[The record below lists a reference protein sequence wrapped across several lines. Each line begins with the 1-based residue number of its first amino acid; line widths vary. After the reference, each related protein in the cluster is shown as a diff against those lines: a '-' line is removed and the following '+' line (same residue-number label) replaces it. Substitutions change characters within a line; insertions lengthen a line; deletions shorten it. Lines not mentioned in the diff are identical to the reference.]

1 MSVTV
6 KTNFPEFQKFLRE
19 HLAKTSRS
27 LPVALN
33 SRMLHIVAKASKNT
47 PKTERSTIEQELGV
61 VGYAL
66 KFTKKGKYSRAQSSK
81 RRADAAVTNGTS
93 IIHLIINSRLGRVGK
108 KGLYGA
114 AMREAVTKFLLKRF
128 RSVGTLKAGWTGAMR
143 QLGQALGLTFRNE
156 GASASVKGKS
166 TVSVAKPG
174 FTPSVRLEYTTNSF
188 DKQHRPFIDERL
200 LQAVE
205 AAFQSETQELK
216 NHGLQDAIDPQK
228 QTSVAEMTARVKGML
243 KP

>member
-6 KTNFPEFQKFLRE
+6 KTNFPEFQALLRE
-19 HLAKTSRS
+19 HLAKTSRT

-33 SRMLHIVAKASKNT
+33 SRMFNIVAKASKNT

-93 IIHLIINSRLGRVGK
+93 IIHLIINARRGRAGRP
-108 KGLYGA
+108 GLYGS
-114 AMREAVTKFLLKRF
+114 AMKEAITKFLQRRF
-128 RSVGTLKAGWTGAMR
+128 RSVGTLKAGWTGALRM
-143 QLGQALGLTFRNE
+143 LGKSLGLSFRNE

-166 TVSVAKPG
+166 TVAVARQG
-174 FTPSVRLEYTTNSF
+174 FTPSVRLEYVTNSF
-188 DKQHRPFIDERL
+188 DKQHRPYIDDRL
-200 LQAVE
+200 LQAVD
-205 AAFQSETQELK
+205 AAFRSETQEIK
-216 NHGLQDAIDPQK
+216 NHLRDAIDPQK
-228 QTSVAEMTARVKGML
+228 QTSMAEMTTKLKGML